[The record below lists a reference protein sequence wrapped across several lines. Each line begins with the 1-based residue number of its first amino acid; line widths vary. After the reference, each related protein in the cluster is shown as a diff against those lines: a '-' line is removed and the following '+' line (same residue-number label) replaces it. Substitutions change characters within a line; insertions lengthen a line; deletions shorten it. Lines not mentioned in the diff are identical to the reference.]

1 MIYKYQ
7 NFFKILIYFSVLII
21 IINFFYFVKEQSLN
35 QYSDWLIN
43 YQGGFVRRGLIG
55 EIFFQLHK
63 ISLVRLDI
71 IVFLFV
77 SFFYFIFY
85 KNFLN
90 LVEKLNFNFINLLII
105 FSPFSFIYPVMEE
118 KASGRKDII
127 YLFFL
132 TYLCL
137 YLKKFKFNY
146 QKYLI
151 IFLIAITILSH
162 TGFIFLV
169 PFYITVFFLL
179 NKNQKIKI
187 LLKELFIISF
197 VTTLICLYIFLN
209 KNIDDEGVKLICESV
224 SRYVRSDC
232 ANSGYISTLS
242 WSLEYNLKLKNDL
255 WMTENYNLFYSMMF
269 LIFFSPLLYIF
280 NFSYFE
286 KFQKLKIL
294 YPALILIFLTL
305 PLYYL
310 GVDYGRYMH
319 LTYLSLAII
328 YFFSLK
334 EKLIIS
340 KPLRL
345 NKNKKFNPAIIVIA
359 IFLYGFTFT
368 IPHCCD
374 NNLKFN
380 YKKLVIKLTKN

>member
-1 MIYKYQ
+1 MHKYQ
-7 NFFKILIYFSVLII
+7 NFLKILIYFSFLIVI
-21 IINFFYFVKEQSLN
+21 FNFFYFVKEQSLS

-55 EIFFQLHK
+55 EIFYQFHK
-63 ISLVRLDI
+63 ISLVRLDV

-90 LVEKLNFNFINLLII
+90 LIEKLNVNFINLLII

-127 YLFFL
+127 YLVFL

-146 QKYLI
+146 QKYLL
-151 IFLIAITILSH
+151 IFLITITILSH
-162 TGFIFLV
+162 TGFIFLI
-169 PFYITVFFLL
+169 PFYITIFFLL

-187 LLKELFIISF
+187 LLNELFIISSI
-197 VTTLICLYIFLN
+197 TILICFFIFFN
-209 KNIDDEGVKLICESV
+209 KNISDEGVSLICASV
-224 SRYVRSDC
+224 SKYVRPDC
-232 ANSGYISTLS
+232 VDNGYISTLS
-242 WSLEYNLKLKNDL
+242 WSLKYNLKLKNDL
-255 WMTENYNLFYSMMF
+255 WMTENYNLFYSIVF
-269 LIFFSPLLYIF
+269 LIYFSPLLYVL
-280 NFSYFE
+280 NFSYLK
-286 KFQKLKIL
+286 KFQKFNIL
-294 YPALILIFLTL
+294 YLALILIFLTL

-319 LTYLSLAII
+319 LTYFSLAII

-345 NKNKKFNPAIIVIA
+345 IKYKKLNPTIIIIT

-368 IPHCCD
+368 VPHCCD

-380 YKKLVIKLTKN
+380 YKKLIINLTKN

>member
-286 KFQKLKIL
+286 KFQKFKIL

>member
-255 WMTENYNLFYSMMF
+255 WMTENYNLFYSMVF
-269 LIFFSPLLYIF
+269 LIFFSPLLYVF